1 MTGTHVVRRQLLELR
16 VADREAAAGLQDDVQ
31 RAVHERLRP
40 AMDAAFSR
48 LSPAD
53 EVVRL
58 ERVELDLGRLPVAG
72 LADELVRRTLEEL
85 DKVLG
90 IELAALRRRTGVPER
105 GGLVSAEVGR
115 LASLRHFLET
125 GRLPWQAPR
134 GGAGEPEAALAE
146 LLADAPGEVVRM
158 LRTAPP
164 SVAATMA
171 TRIVKQFTPDLRRR
185 LAVALAATGDHAV
198 ARVTIDD
205 WQRLFDDAPAEI
217 RGGLRETPAAVV
229 DRLIRGLVGVD
240 APTGAVGVC
249 ELLVREIAKRGGTAD
264 RVVRVLAVRARRV
277 LPSSSEVRRWLER
290 RATARDGGEASVRDG
305 GLPLPRRA
313 DVVVEA
319 SAERLAGEGVTEGVT
334 AARAGRT
341 PGDGVRPASAPEDAA
356 DAAADVREP
365 GPPSP
370 RREPPPASSADARRH
385 RLDPDDAIIVDD
397 AGLVVLAPF
406 LPGYLAKLGLVFV
419 GQAAPADSDSI
430 GRRSLPYKPAFV
442 SPAAHERAVLL
453 LRYLATGRTGDG
465 EQHLAL
471 DKLLCG
477 WPLSEPV
484 ERAIEPSGAEA
495 EESRELLA
503 SVVEHWK
510 ALGRTSVD
518 GLRSSF
524 LSREGRLTDT
534 DGGWKL
540 EVPRT
545 GYDVLLDQIPWG
557 ISLVRLPWMDR
568 PLFVEW

>member
-105 GGLVSAEVGR
+105 GGLVSAEAGR
-115 LASLRHFLET
+115 LAWLRHFLET

-134 GGAGEPEAALAE
+134 DGAGEPEAALAE
-146 LLADAPGEVVRM
+146 LLAGASAEVVRM

-171 TRIVKQFTPDLRRR
+171 TRIVRQFSRDVRRR
-185 LAVALAATGDHAV
+185 LAVLLAVAEDNAV
-198 ARVTIDD
+198 ARAMVDD
-205 WQRLFDDAPAEI
+205 WERLLDDAPAEI
-217 RGGLRETPAAVV
+217 RAALGASPAGVADRLIRRLVGRAETPAA
-229 DRLIRGLVGVD
+229 
-240 APTGAVGVC
+240 ASGVC
-249 ELLVREIAKRGGTAD
+249 EIVVRELAEGGGTAD
-264 RVVRVLAVRARRV
+264 RVVRVLAVHARKAL
-277 LPSSSEVRRWLER
+277 LPSSEVRRWLER
-290 RATARDGGEASVRDG
+290 RAAATDGGEAPSREAGDPSPGAAEATVE
-305 GLPLPRRA
+305 PSA
-313 DVVVEA
+313 D
-319 SAERLAGEGVTEGVT
+319 RLVSEGVTSAPPGT
-334 AARAGRT
+334 AATAASSPRAAPAPT
-341 PGDGVRPASAPEDAA
+341 DASAG
-356 DAAADVREP
+356 AAADVREP

-406 LPGYLAKLGLVFV
+406 LSGYLARLGLVFV

-442 SPAAHERAVLL
+442 SPAVHERAVLL

-477 WPLSEPV
+477 WPLAEPV
-484 ERAIEPSGAEA
+484 ERAIEPSPAEV

-540 EVPRT
+540 EVART